1 MLEGHVV
8 SDTTDN
14 QFRARINGEFDT
26 VLEVLLNGQP
36 GWMEWES
43 SSAHLMM
50 LEEVIEVPEL
60 AVGGPTRLS
69 DEDIAGVRKA
79 IAQGVTDGLPL
90 KFKLDD
96 PEDRLRIWMP
106 DRLTRET
113 LWITPWKIP
122 GIEQPAGTLSA
133 IASE

>member
-1 MLEGHVV
+1 VTKAL
-8 SDTTDN
+8 TTPVDDN
-14 QFRARINGEFDT
+14 TIIFQYKFFPDGANIFSLPADQR
-26 VLEVLLNGQP
+26 LK
-36 GWMEWES
+36 WES
-43 SSAHLMM
+43 SPAHLMV
-50 LEEVIEVPEL
+50 LEDVIEVSEL

-113 LWITPWKIP
+113 LWITPWNIP
-122 GIEQPAGTLSA
+122 GIKQPAGTLSA